1 MEAAREANIYIGR
14 QKGLTRYS
22 KLCTSAYLRT
32 SQGLFASRR
41 ILRLY
46 TALSRVLQT
55 KFAPGFLALFTLP
68 VTFAQQPFRLTSVD
82 ISESLSALM
91 PFFSNAAVQAAIE
104 RGLSE
109 VACALVQSKM
119 LHKGATATRRLFTNP
134 SIVCNP
140 AKSTRFRL
148 GQI

>member
-1 MEAAREANIYIGR
+1 M
-14 QKGLTRYS
+14 
-22 KLCTSAYLRT
+22 
-32 SQGLFASRR
+32 
-41 ILRLY
+41 
-46 TALSRVLQT
+46 SRVLQT
-55 KFAPGFLALFTLP
+55 KFAPGFLALFTVP
-68 VTFAQQPFRLTSVD
+68 VTLAQQPFGLTSVD
-82 ISESLSALM
+82 IAESLFALI

-140 AKSTRFRL
+140 AKSTRFRGSVANSLFGYNERIEELLSCSKHGELL
-148 GQI
+148 GD